1 MAVLKSRARF
11 GDGSR
16 RCGDVRAEA
25 MRALPPRPRW
35 QPEILQIKSD
45 QFRLPPWTVS
55 EVGFMIA
62 FDLQNKFDLWNKVSA
77 GQTRRDTMANEKR
90 NDQEIIVDKNEL
102 SEQDLEQASGGVS
115 IAAAN
120 REKLVHD
127 NTHKNK

>member
-1 MAVLKSRARF
+1 
-11 GDGSR
+11 
-16 RCGDVRAEA
+16 
-25 MRALPPRPRW
+25 
-35 QPEILQIKSD
+35 
-45 QFRLPPWTVS
+45 
-55 EVGFMIA
+55 
-62 FDLQNKFDLWNKVSA
+62 
-77 GQTRRDTMANEKR
+77 MANEKR